1 MTGKDIIIYIL
12 QNDLIDGGLS
22 MSVVTIKKEDI

>member
-12 QNDLIDGGLS
+12 QNDLADGGLA
-22 MSVVTIKKEDI
+22 MTVITIKKEDI